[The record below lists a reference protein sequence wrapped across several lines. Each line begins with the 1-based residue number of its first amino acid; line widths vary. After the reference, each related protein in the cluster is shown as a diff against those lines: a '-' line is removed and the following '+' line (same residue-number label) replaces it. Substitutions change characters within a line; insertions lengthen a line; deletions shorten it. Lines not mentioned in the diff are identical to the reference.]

1 MKLIQDHKERYE
13 DKRNEITE
21 LRKVYQVKSVNSA
34 FVWLKLQLDQREKET
49 ERLWLK
55 IFCLPLGLSPFL

>member
-1 MKLIQDHKERYE
+1 MCIKAARKTLMKLIQDHKERYE

-34 FVWLKLQLDQREKET
+34 FV
-49 ERLWLK
+49 
-55 IFCLPLGLSPFL
+55 